1 MYKLT
6 TPTFTFTFPE
16 DFDMSSISPGN
27 TYVTF
32 SNNNSRYVVTKTNDD
47 LEIGEHTIVVFLTQ
61 EETKAFPSGDV
72 KAQINWVYSEGGKT
86 KRACTNIVEIC
97 VKDNL
102 YKDIIDAQ

>member
-16 DFDMSSISPGN
+16 SFDMSTISPEN

-32 SNNNSRYVVTKTNDD
+32 SSNNSRQVVTKTNED
-47 LEIGEHTIVVFLTQ
+47 LEIGEHTISVFLTQ
-61 EETKAFPSGDV
+61 TETQSFPSGDV
-72 KAQINWVYSEGGKT
+72 KAQINWVYSEGDIT

-97 VKDNL
+97 VNDNL
-102 YKDIIDAQ
+102 YKNVIDAK